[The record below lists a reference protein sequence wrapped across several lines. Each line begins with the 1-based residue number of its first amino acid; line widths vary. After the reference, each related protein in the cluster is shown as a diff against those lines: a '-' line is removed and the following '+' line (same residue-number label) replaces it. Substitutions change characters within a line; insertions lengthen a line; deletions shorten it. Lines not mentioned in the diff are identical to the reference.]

1 MGFLLR
7 TVLIWLVALA
17 VPAHGMA
24 AATMLHCGPAHNGA
38 RAAKLEFQAF
48 PDALHMAP
56 GEDAAHRHASHHAP
70 DPRMASDPGQNVIWP
85 DASGAEQADKGIED
99 VKVAKVAK
107 VAKVTYQKGSAC
119 TSCCAGL
126 ALSGTAIILPRI
138 EAIYEI
144 TTWSS
149 SMATS
154 VVVDRPERP
163 PRILRA

>member
-17 VPAHGMA
+17 VPAHGMT
-24 AATMLHCGPAHNGA
+24 AATMLHCGPAHHGA
-38 RAAKLEFQAF
+38 QAAKLEFQAL

-70 DPRMASDPGQNVIWP
+70 DPSMASDPGQNVILP
-85 DASGAEQADKGIED
+85 DASGAEQADQGIED
-99 VKVAKVAK
+99 VKVAKV
-107 VAKVTYQKGSAC
+107 TYQKCSAC
-119 TSCCAGL
+119 ASCCAGL
-126 ALSGTAIILPRI
+126 ALSGTAIILPTI

-154 VVVDRPERP
+154 VVVNGPERP